1 MCAYAPV
8 VVWWTGPNGIIA
20 MFSPPTPLQ
29 HILPLIAYPPVAII
43 PMMLDAFSPRCAPL
57 SATKQRLIVMFSRQ
71 MGAHSTSSAGASAHQ
86 DISHASRLLATQEG

>member
-1 MCAYAPV
+1 MHQLLCDELV
-8 VVWWTGPNGIIA
+8 LMV
-20 MFSPPTPLQ
+20 SPPTPLQ

-43 PMMLDAFSPRCAPL
+43 PMMLDAFSPHCAPL
-57 SATKQRLIVMFSRQ
+57 SVTEQHLIVMFSQQ